1 MQPRYLGLH
10 FKSVRQRAPK
20 FVRRS
25 TMCSDD
31 RVYVFRCPNVL
42 RTGSTAALSALM
54 IEWFEDLVLGTR
66 FKSAEKVVTREDIKR
81 FAREFD
87 PQPYHL
93 DEVAAERTALGGLAA
108 SGWHTAAIAMRLA
121 TDLRP
126 FGPHPLLGIG
136 VDELRWLAP
145 VRPGDV
151 LHLEGEVIELKP
163 SKNKPHGIV
172 KVKWTAFNQRG
183 EPVYTFT
190 PIGIVP
196 RRPPS

>member
-1 MQPRYLGLH
+1 
-10 FKSVRQRAPK
+10 
-20 FVRRS
+20 
-25 TMCSDD
+25 
-31 RVYVFRCPNVL
+31 
-42 RTGSTAALSALM
+42 M
-54 IEWFEDLVLGTR
+54 IESFEDLKIGMR
-66 FKSAEKVVTREDIKR
+66 FKSTERLITREDIKR
-81 FAREFD
+81 FASEFD

-93 DEVAAERTALGGLAA
+93 DEVAAEHTPLRGLAA
-108 SGWHTAAIAMRLA
+108 SGWHTAAVAMRLA

-151 LHLEGEVIELKP
+151 LHLEGEVIELTP
-163 SKNKPHGIV
+163 SKTKPQGV
-172 KVKWTAFNQRG
+172 VRVKWTAFNQRG

-196 RRPPS
+196 RRPSS